1 MNTDELILALQGE
14 HELEHELL
22 SELISVL
29 EKIKDTEDD
38 EKIEVIKKVLV
49 FRRKVYDSGNTS
61 YVLPQELEYL
71 NDLYLPVTP
80 TSEETPENVVE
91 EDISEE
97 LAYAIAITQQTPEQ
111 LAEKFKSDTRYKNKL
126 AAIKKAKKK
135 KAEDITTNKKK
146 LSDDIKKSNKQIAKL
161 EKELLQLRLLLILP
175 ANANTFVPV
184 AFDSPKP
191 EYHFPPFLMI
201 LGILAKVSTLLM
213 IVGLPNKP
221 D

>member
-14 HELEHELL
+14 HELEYELL

-111 LAEKFKSDTRYKNKL
+111 LTEKFKSDTRYKNKL

-146 LSDDIKKSNKQIAKL
+146 LSDDIKI
-161 EKELLQLRLLLILP
+161 
-175 ANANTFVPV
+175 
-184 AFDSPKP
+184 
-191 EYHFPPFLMI
+191 
-201 LGILAKVSTLLM
+201 
-213 IVGLPNKP
+213 
-221 D
+221 

>member
-14 HELEHELL
+14 HELEYELL

-38 EKIEVIKKVLV
+38 EKIEIIKKVLV

-71 NDLYLPVTP
+71 NNLYLQEEV
-80 TSEETPENVVE
+80 SEETPENVVE

-111 LAEKFKSDTRYKNKL
+111 LTEKFKSDTRYKNKL

-146 LSDDIKKSNKQIAKL
+146 LSDAIKKSNKQIAKL
-161 EKELLQLRLLLILP
+161 EKELLQLRLLLIVP
-175 ANANTFVPV
+175 AKEKKEKPV
-184 AFDSPKP
+184 VED
-191 EYHFPPFLMI
+191 
-201 LGILAKVSTLLM
+201 
-213 IVGLPNKP
+213 
-221 D
+221 

>member
-1 MNTDELILALQGE
+1 MSTEELIVALQGE
-14 HELEHELL
+14 HELQHELL

-38 EKIEVIKKVLV
+38 EEIEVIKKVLV
-49 FRRKVYDSGNTS
+49 FRKTVYDSGNTS

-111 LAEKFKSDTRYKNKL
+111 LTEKFKSDTRYKNKL

-135 KAEDITTNKKK
+135 KAKE
-146 LSDDIKKSNKQIAKL
+146 AK
-161 EKELLQLRLLLILP
+161 
-175 ANANTFVPV
+175 
-184 AFDSPKP
+184 
-191 EYHFPPFLMI
+191 
-201 LGILAKVSTLLM
+201 
-213 IVGLPNKP
+213 
-221 D
+221 

>member
-14 HELEHELL
+14 HELDYELL

-71 NDLYLPVTP
+71 NNLYLQEEV
-80 TSEETPENVVE
+80 SEETPENVVE

-111 LAEKFKSDTRYKNKL
+111 LTEKFKSDTRYKNKL

-161 EKELLQLRLLLILP
+161 EKELLQLRLLLIVP
-175 ANANTFVPV
+175 AKEKKEKPV
-184 AFDSPKP
+184 VED
-191 EYHFPPFLMI
+191 
-201 LGILAKVSTLLM
+201 
-213 IVGLPNKP
+213 
-221 D
+221 

>member
-14 HELEHELL
+14 HELEYELL

-71 NDLYLPVTP
+71 NNLYLQEEV
-80 TSEETPENVVE
+80 SEETPENVVE

-111 LAEKFKSDTRYKNKL
+111 LTEKFKSDTRYKNKL

-146 LSDDIKKSNKQIAKL
+146 LSDAIKKSNKQIAKL
-161 EKELLQLRLLLILP
+161 EKELLQLRLLLIVP
-175 ANANTFVPV
+175 AKEKKEKPV
-184 AFDSPKP
+184 VED
-191 EYHFPPFLMI
+191 
-201 LGILAKVSTLLM
+201 
-213 IVGLPNKP
+213 
-221 D
+221 

>member
-14 HELEHELL
+14 HELEYELL

-71 NDLYLPVTP
+71 NNLYLQEEV
-80 TSEETPENVVE
+80 SEETPENVVE

-111 LAEKFKSDTRYKNKL
+111 LTEKFKSDTRYKNKL

-146 LSDDIKKSNKQIAKL
+146 LSEDIKKSNKQIAKL
-161 EKELLQLRLLLILP
+161 EKELLQLRLLLIVP
-175 ANANTFVPV
+175 AKEKKEKPV
-184 AFDSPKP
+184 VED
-191 EYHFPPFLMI
+191 
-201 LGILAKVSTLLM
+201 
-213 IVGLPNKP
+213 
-221 D
+221 

>member
-14 HELEHELL
+14 HELDYELL

-71 NDLYLPVTP
+71 NNLYLQEEV
-80 TSEETPENVVE
+80 SEETPENVVE

-111 LAEKFKSDTRYKNKL
+111 LTEKFKSDTRYKNKL
-126 AAIKKAKKK
+126 AAIKK
-135 KAEDITTNKKK
+135 
-146 LSDDIKKSNKQIAKL
+146 LRRKS
-161 EKELLQLRLLLILP
+161 
-175 ANANTFVPV
+175 
-184 AFDSPKP
+184 
-191 EYHFPPFLMI
+191 
-201 LGILAKVSTLLM
+201 
-213 IVGLPNKP
+213 
-221 D
+221 

>member
-14 HELEHELL
+14 HELEYELL
-22 SELISVL
+22 SELIAVL

-38 EKIEVIKKVLV
+38 EKIEIIKKVLV

-71 NDLYLPVTP
+71 NNLYLQEEV
-80 TSEETPENVVE
+80 SEETPENVVE

-111 LAEKFKSDTRYKNKL
+111 LTEKFKSDTRYKNKL

-146 LSDDIKKSNKQIAKL
+146 LSDAIKKSNKQIAKL
-161 EKELLQLRLLLILP
+161 EKELLQLRLLLIVP
-175 ANANTFVPV
+175 AKEKKEKPV
-184 AFDSPKP
+184 VED
-191 EYHFPPFLMI
+191 
-201 LGILAKVSTLLM
+201 
-213 IVGLPNKP
+213 
-221 D
+221 

>member
-111 LAEKFKSDTRYKNKL
+111 LAEKFKSDTRYKNKW

-175 ANANTFVPV
+175 AKEKKEKPV
-184 AFDSPKP
+184 VED
-191 EYHFPPFLMI
+191 
-201 LGILAKVSTLLM
+201 
-213 IVGLPNKP
+213 
-221 D
+221 

>member
-14 HELEHELL
+14 HELEYELL

-71 NDLYLPVTP
+71 NNLYLQEEV
-80 TSEETPENVVE
+80 SEETPENVVE

-111 LAEKFKSDTRYKNKL
+111 LTEKFKSDTRYKNKL

-146 LSDDIKKSNKQIAKL
+146 LSDGIKKSNKQIAKL
-161 EKELLQLRLLLILP
+161 EKELLQLRLLLIVP
-175 ANANTFVPV
+175 AKEKKEKPV
-184 AFDSPKP
+184 VED
-191 EYHFPPFLMI
+191 
-201 LGILAKVSTLLM
+201 
-213 IVGLPNKP
+213 
-221 D
+221 

>member
-1 MNTDELILALQGE
+1 M
-14 HELEHELL
+14 
-22 SELISVL
+22 
-29 EKIKDTEDD
+29 
-38 EKIEVIKKVLV
+38 
-49 FRRKVYDSGNTS
+49 
-61 YVLPQELEYL
+61 PQELEYL

-111 LAEKFKSDTRYKNKL
+111 LTEKFKSDTRYKNKL

-161 EKELLQLRLLLILP
+161 EKELLQLRLLLIVP
-175 ANANTFVPV
+175 AKEKKEKPV
-184 AFDSPKP
+184 VED
-191 EYHFPPFLMI
+191 
-201 LGILAKVSTLLM
+201 
-213 IVGLPNKP
+213 
-221 D
+221 

>member
-14 HELEHELL
+14 HELEYELL

-71 NDLYLPVTP
+71 NNLYLQEEV
-80 TSEETPENVVE
+80 SEETPENVVE

-111 LAEKFKSDTRYKNKL
+111 LTEKFKSDTRYKNKL

-161 EKELLQLRLLLILP
+161 EKELLQLRLLLIVP
-175 ANANTFVPV
+175 AKEKKEKPV
-184 AFDSPKP
+184 VED
-191 EYHFPPFLMI
+191 
-201 LGILAKVSTLLM
+201 
-213 IVGLPNKP
+213 
-221 D
+221 

>member
-14 HELEHELL
+14 HELEYELL

-71 NDLYLPVTP
+71 NNLYLQEEV
-80 TSEETPENVVE
+80 SEETPENVVE

-111 LAEKFKSDTRYKNKL
+111 LTEKFKSDTRYKNKL

-146 LSDDIKKSNKQIAKL
+146 LSDDIKKYNKQIAKL
-161 EKELLQLRLLLILP
+161 EKELLQLRLLLIVP
-175 ANANTFVPV
+175 AKEKKEKPV
-184 AFDSPKP
+184 VED
-191 EYHFPPFLMI
+191 
-201 LGILAKVSTLLM
+201 
-213 IVGLPNKP
+213 
-221 D
+221 

>member
-14 HELEHELL
+14 HELEYELL

-49 FRRKVYDSGNTS
+49 FRRKVYDSGNLE

-71 NDLYLPVTP
+71 NNLYLQEEV
-80 TSEETPENVVE
+80 SEETPENVVE

-111 LAEKFKSDTRYKNKL
+111 LTEKFKSDTRYKNKL

-161 EKELLQLRLLLILP
+161 EKELLQLRLLLIVP
-175 ANANTFVPV
+175 AKEKKEKPV
-184 AFDSPKP
+184 VED
-191 EYHFPPFLMI
+191 
-201 LGILAKVSTLLM
+201 
-213 IVGLPNKP
+213 
-221 D
+221 